1 MIAYGIYSPATKDVI
16 ESKFRGKK
24 PTPYFRDGWSECE
37 GDLHKFHAMYQFQLA
52 RVDAGID
59 AKFAMLLRGSA
70 LPNGIFMDDLYGS
83 LGTFAFYAAI
93 DEHYFYPRGNG
104 GRLVIHSLCVYMRDV
119 FTFFDRD
126 ANTQYLGH
134 WNKNGFIIPRQIAIA
149 HHIMNSDW
157 LMFPVAR
164 DGAISA
170 SDVYYPVCNRDYRN
184 WQLKHKQ
191 GGDLVLYSNIK
202 FVNLAEPITMEI

>member
-1 MIAYGIYSPATKDVI
+1 MQRIDWPMSAKVMRKWFAGELNYCTTIPGAASGINQDGKPFPPSMIDTTMFTLDWILQYPRARTAFEDLIAYGIYSPATKDVI

-52 RVDAGID
+52 RVDADID

-134 WNKNGFIIPRQIAIA
+134 WNKMGSSSPGR
-149 HHIMNSDW
+149 
-157 LMFPVAR
+157 
-164 DGAISA
+164 
-170 SDVYYPVCNRDYRN
+170 
-184 WQLKHKQ
+184 
-191 GGDLVLYSNIK
+191 
-202 FVNLAEPITMEI
+202 